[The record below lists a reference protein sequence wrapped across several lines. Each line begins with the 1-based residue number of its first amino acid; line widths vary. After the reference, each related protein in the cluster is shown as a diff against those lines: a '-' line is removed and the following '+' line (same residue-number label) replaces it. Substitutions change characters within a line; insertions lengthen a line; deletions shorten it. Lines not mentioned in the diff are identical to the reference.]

1 MFRAYFMTFHG
12 NFRGWK
18 IVQGWKD
25 PHAGHDHHGHG
36 HPEEKGPVEG
46 PVPHESPL
54 AMTAPL
60 VVLAAFALF
69 AGFLNAH
76 PIHVAPLGHLLEPV
90 FAGAAR
96 FVSEREG
103 AKGLMWAMMAPGFA
117 AFLAGTA
124 AAMYVY
130 LNKAGAPERAFAE
143 RAPGLY
149 KLIYDKWRVDELYDA
164 VVVGMVDA
172 LAEIFTM
179 ADRWFIDGLL
189 ARLTAA
195 LTALFGTLLRAL
207 QTGRVQV
214 YAASMLVGL
223 AGVGWYMATPH
234 AEVIVDDTTVRAT
247 GEVKLSAAP
256 GYGYSFKW
264 DGLGAADSALSERKD
279 VTVRLQP
286 GEKKDVTVK
295 VTNAFGRET
304 TRTIQVARPGLPPGA
319 RPPDAARLPDAPKLP
334 GMVRPDIPTGD
345 IQGDDIHKLLMPRG
359 ADKPADKGA
368 DQ

>member
-1 MFRAYFMTFHG
+1 MRNMGGLKRFMPLTRWTFFASCCAIAGLPLTAGFWSKDEILWGAFSAKIAVPAAIGTMKPFEWPPWLGQAIYWGAVLAATMTAFYMFRAYFMTFHG

-25 PHAGHDHHGHG
+25 PHAGHDDHGHG
-36 HPEEKGPVEG
+36 HHEETGPLEG

-60 VVLAAFALF
+60 VILAAFALF

-90 FAGAAR
+90 FAGAKR
-96 FVSEREG
+96 FVTEREG

-143 RAPGLY
+143 RMPGLY
-149 KLIYDKWRVDELYDA
+149 RLIYDKWRVDELYDA

-179 ADRWFIDGLL
+179 ADRWIIDGLI

-195 LTALFGTLLRAL
+195 LTALIGTLLRAL

-214 YAASMLVGL
+214 YAASMLVGSPGS
-223 AGVGWYMATPH
+223 AGTWRRRT
-234 AEVIVDDTTVRAT
+234 RRW
-247 GEVKLSAAP
+247 S
-256 GYGYSFKW
+256 S
-264 DGLGAADSALSERKD
+264 
-279 VTVRLQP
+279 
-286 GEKKDVTVK
+286 
-295 VTNAFGRET
+295 T
-304 TRTIQVARPGLPPGA
+304 TRRCARRA
-319 RPPDAARLPDAPKLP
+319 R
-334 GMVRPDIPTGD
+334 
-345 IQGDDIHKLLMPRG
+345 
-359 ADKPADKGA
+359 
-368 DQ
+368 